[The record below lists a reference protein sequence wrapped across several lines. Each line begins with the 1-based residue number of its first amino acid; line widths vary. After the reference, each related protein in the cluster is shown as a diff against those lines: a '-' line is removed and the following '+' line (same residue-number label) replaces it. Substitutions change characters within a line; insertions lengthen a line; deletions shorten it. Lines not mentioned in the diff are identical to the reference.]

1 MGIDS
6 GSSYENWSK
15 WNKAPPPN
23 RASREIK
30 WKEECEPYTKRGLIK
45 YLNDALSEYYYER
58 KGTLRIEEKING
70 KREEMPLLQGFEE
83 IILNFHDGGAVMK
96 WRGDDY
102 LFNTANPLR
111 INRNSTIGILTDT
124 KSGKEGFFVRNI
136 CKKQGRIVETTHV
149 FTC

>member
-1 MGIDS
+1 M
-6 GSSYENWSK
+6 
-15 WNKAPPPN
+15 
-23 RASREIK
+23 
-30 WKEECEPYTKRGLIK
+30 L
-45 YLNDALSEYYYER
+45 EYYYER

-70 KREEMPLLQGFEE
+70 KKNATFAVEE

-102 LFNTANPLR
+102 LFNKANPLR